1 MTRTLFL
8 ILALIPCMLFAGS
21 PGKDAA
27 LSASES
33 AEIVGMLEDT
43 RGQILSRVA
52 GLSDA
57 QWKFKTA
64 PDRWSAAEIVE
75 HLYLTEG
82 AFAKTVTDLLA
93 GKPNPEWAKLTAGAD
108 EKVTK
113 MVPDRSN
120 PVKAPPFAVPQG
132 KLSRNEV
139 VGNYLEGRAKMIG
152 FAQDRTKPYK
162 SFVQES
168 PLGPLH
174 AAQWIRF
181 TAMHNVRHLK
191 QLDEVL
197 ADPGFPK

>member
-1 MTRTLFL
+1 MTRIRFL
-8 ILALIPCMLFAGS
+8 ILALTPCLLFGS
-21 PGKDAA
+21 SHGKDAA

-33 AEIVGMLEDT
+33 AELVGLLEDT
-43 RGQILSRVA
+43 RGKILSRVA
-52 GLSDA
+52 GLSDE
-57 QWKFKTA
+57 QWRFRTD

-82 AFAKTVTDLLA
+82 AFSKTVADLLA

-132 KLSRNEV
+132 KMSRGEV
-139 VGNYLEGRAKMIG
+139 VGKYLEMRAKMIG
-152 FAQDRTKPYK
+152 FAKDRSKPLK
-162 SFVQES
+162 SYVQES

-181 TAMHNVRHLK
+181 TAMHNGRHLK
-191 QLDEVL
+191 QLEEVL
-197 ADPGFPK
+197 AHSGFPK